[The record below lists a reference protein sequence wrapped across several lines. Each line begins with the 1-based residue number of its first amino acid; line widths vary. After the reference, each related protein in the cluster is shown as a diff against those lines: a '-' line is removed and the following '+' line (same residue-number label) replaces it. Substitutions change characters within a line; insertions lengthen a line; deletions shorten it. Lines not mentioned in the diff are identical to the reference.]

1 MTAWDSVRIIV
12 LQLALATSSCTEVLN
27 NFVSDVAALRVS
39 ISEMFSNYSLQNWS
53 AVANH
58 SS

>member
-1 MTAWDSVRIIV
+1 MTAWDCVRIIA
-12 LQLALATSSCTEVLN
+12 LQLALATSSGTEVLN
-27 NFVSDVAALRVS
+27 DFVSDVAALRVS